1 MYFTCPAIDLPPPIF
16 LVVVMDAFYG
26 ADSSSKGTAK
36 DTIKLVFNFTHFNI
50 GPEDPAQYT
59 IRQVFI

>member
-36 DTIKLVFNFTHFNI
+36 DTIRLAINFSLFNI
-50 GPEDPAQYT
+50 GPEDAAQST
-59 IRQVFI
+59 LRQVFI